1 MRLNSKLANAIEIQK
16 AFREK
21 LMETVS
27 SEFNGKLNILPTME
41 LKAEDY
47 ASVMGTNLESTFHI
61 NQLAHP
67 LPKASRFSSIILM
80 SSVTGV
86 VTVDVDSIYSKMK
99 AMNQLDKNLA
109 CEWAKDNIRVNSVAP
124 WFVQTPLTDKVI
136 TLSDTYLLL
145 KD

>member
-1 MRLNSKLANAIEIQK
+1 
-16 AFREK
+16 
-21 LMETVS
+21 METVS
-27 SEFNGKLNILPTME
+27 SELNGKLNILPTME

-47 ASVMGTNLESTFHI
+47 VSVIGTNLESTFHI

-86 VTVDVDSIYSKMK
+86 VTVNVDSIYSIMK
-99 AMNQLDKNLA
+99 GILSISMEHLLRLFGLLITMNQLDKNLA